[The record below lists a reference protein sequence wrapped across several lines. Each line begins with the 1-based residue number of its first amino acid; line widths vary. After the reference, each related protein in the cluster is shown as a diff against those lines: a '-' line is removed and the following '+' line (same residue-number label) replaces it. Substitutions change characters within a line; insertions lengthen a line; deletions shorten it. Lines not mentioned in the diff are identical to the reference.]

1 MLIPINLFLVLTGWR
16 EGLGGFALDQ
26 EAVEGG
32 ESIHTQTE
40 SPCLTDC
47 ARPGLLFTLNRCGLP
62 LVFLRN
68 YPSLSESMC
77 QSNSLRVRAG
87 PLPGHRES
95 NGGRETHSL
104 ISIISLKHI
113 VISDSITRLKAC
125 LAMV

>member
-32 ESIHTQTE
+32 ENIHTQTE

-47 ARPGLLFTLNRCGLP
+47 TRPGLLFTLNRCGLP
-62 LVFLRN
+62 LVFLSN

-95 NGGRETHSL
+95 NGGRDPQPHL
-104 ISIISLKHI
+104 NHFLKAYC
-113 VISDSITRLKAC
+113 DFTLITRLKAC